1 MSFFYDLFGA
11 HTPKKQLILHIVCL
25 GISIY
30 FLVDALLND
39 DPFIWVAYLVI
50 TSALC
55 AYAVL
60 DKYYEIRYEK
70 MKVF

>member
-11 HTPKKQLILHIVCL
+11 HTTKKQLILHIVCL
-25 GISIY
+25 GISMY
-30 FLVDALLND
+30 SLVDTLLND
-39 DPFIWVAYLVI
+39 NSFFWVAYWVI